1 MLLTDI
7 KLFICDATIFSNTFE
22 RNGRIDIG
30 RYSLF
35 DLGIGIILAVSQQSG
50 NVDVVRA
57 VLNV

>member
-1 MLLTDI
+1 M
-7 KLFICDATIFSNTFE
+7 KLFICDATIFSNTFK
-22 RNGRIDIG
+22 RYGRIKIG

-35 DLGIGIILAVSQQSG
+35 AVGIGIILAVLQQFG